1 MTRPRTARPAV
12 TTAVLVLAI
21 VTAACSGGGRS
32 STTTTAGTATP
43 TNGTATTAR
52 PSTSAPTT
60 ATPTTAAPTTARPP
74 TTVPTTSTTTG
85 PVTTGSTAGPAFLPA
100 DAEARAA
107 FPGSNVPAVLV
118 AVRVG
123 RNDGYDRVVFE
134 FRPGDA
140 LPGYLVGY
148 VPLPVSADPSDL
160 PIELSGDHAL
170 VVRMQAASRFDFE
183 RDATLVYPGPNRLAG
198 TGVAISEVVLRGD
211 FEALLSWVVGLRGA
225 RPFRVSTLGSPPRV
239 VVDVAPR

>member
-1 MTRPRTARPAV
+1 MAAL
-12 TTAVLVLAI
+12 LVLAL
-21 VTAACSGGGRS
+21 VAAACSGGERS
-32 STTTTAGTATP
+32 STTTTTTAG
-43 TNGTATTAR
+43 TAR

-60 ATPTTAAPTTARPP
+60 SAPTTVAPTTVRPSTSVPTTASPA
-74 TTVPTTSTTTG
+74 TSTTTG

-170 VVRMQAASRFDFE
+170 VVRMQAASRFDFD
-183 RDATLVYPGPNRLAG
+183 RDATLVYPGPSRLAG

-211 FEALLSWVVGLRGA
+211 FEALLSWVVGVRGA
-225 RPFRVSTLGSPPRV
+225 RPFRVTTLGGPPRV
-239 VVDVAPR
+239 VVDVATR